1 MIEGICNFLQYLM
14 SDFIVIIILINTRA
28 LLALDD
34 CDLACYPAREKISL
48 YSQYG
53 GCYATIIT
61 IKSN

>member
-1 MIEGICNFLQYLM
+1 MLN
-14 SDFIVIIILINTRA
+14 FIVIIVLINTRA

-34 CDLACYPAREKISL
+34 RDLARYPAREKISL